1 MTDITPEIR
10 IFRVYYDNCNTVHT
24 LYNYSNTH
32 KSTYLLYR
40 DFFYQMHFF
49 SFVYKNIINMHRN
62 LDSSFAFRTVLHK
75 FILSY
80 FAIHYFILL
89 FIGFFPVYI

>member
-10 IFRVYYDNCNTVHT
+10 IFRVYYDNYNTVNT

-62 LDSSFAFRTVLHK
+62 LDSS
-75 FILSY
+75 
-80 FAIHYFILL
+80 
-89 FIGFFPVYI
+89 YIFCVQNCSS